1 MTRLKSDGT
10 TEQHVVFVSLPASL
24 MQKFCVLQP
33 PGETVG
39 DLGDA
44 YVNNTLCGKKYESQV
59 EEQRAYIERVTS
71 ENGKVGDG
79 TEKKN

>member
-1 MTRLKSDGT
+1 MTQLNSDGT
-10 TEQHVVFVSLPASL
+10 TEQHVVFVSLPTGL

-71 ENGKVGDG
+71 ENGKVEDG

>member
-1 MTRLKSDGT
+1 MIRLKSDGT

-44 YVNNTLCGKKYESQV
+44 YVNNTICSKKYESQV
-59 EEQRAYIERVTS
+59 EEQKAYIERVTS